1 MAIKSFSVVKR
12 PKRAGQPKMLKQS
25 VWASAPVAASQPY
38 VLRQEVQPYQVE
50 SRAAS
55 AFLSSGR
62 GFNAALHQCLQEMEE
77 RVVARMTAE
86 FSRLLEA
93 QPIMGLAAQQ
103 AQLEASIQQA
113 MPPLPALSA
122 LSAQNAQA
130 WQIEQ
135 NAQLRAQFIEQCELA
150 SSKQVADLL
159 DSKAKNRAATA
170 SHLKDKGKIFSVRLH
185 GQDYFPTFQFD
196 LLGKRCHPEMAQLIQ
211 VLARDY
217 EPGWQLALWLT
228 GPNEWLEGQPPLAV
242 WAHDRAAV
250 VQAAKAE
257 SVAFD
262 A

>member
-12 PKRAGQPKMLKQS
+12 LKRPGQGKLLKQS

-62 GFNAALHQCLQEMEE
+62 GFNAVLHQCLQEMEE

-86 FSRLLEA
+86 FSRLMEA

-103 AQLEASIQQA
+103 AQLEARIQQA
-113 MPPLPALSA
+113 MPPLPALAVQSA
-122 LSAQNAQA
+122 RA

-196 LLGKRCHPEMAQLIQ
+196 LLARRCHPEMAQLIQ

-217 EPGWQLALWLT
+217 EPGWQLALWFT
-228 GPNEWLEGQPPLAV
+228 GPNEWLEGQTPLGV